1 MPLDDHDAAAPLRIG
16 ELAAALGLN
25 PKTLRYYEAI
35 GLLPLPQRTK
45 GGYRLYGPVDR
56 ERLRFIGRAKTLGL
70 SLAEIGEILTLRD
83 GGACPCGHVLAL
95 LDRKLA
101 AVEEQLRALTDL
113 RGDLRTLRDAATR
126 TTPDRARLCAIIE
139 HHPPSP

>member
-1 MPLDDHDAAAPLRIG
+1 MPLDDRADAAPLRIG

-25 PKTLRYYEAI
+25 PKTVRYYEAI
-35 GLLPLPQRTK
+35 GLLPVPRRTPV
-45 GGYRLYGPVDR
+45 GYRLYGPADQ

-83 GGACPCGHVLAL
+83 GGACPCDHALAL

-101 AVEEQLRALTDL
+101 IVEEQLRTLAELRADL
-113 RGDLRTLRDAATR
+113 RGLRDAATR
-126 TTPDRARLCAIIE
+126 TTPGRALICAIIE
-139 HHPPSP
+139 QDHSVR